1 MNTYHPGLD
10 PRRAPSTRRVSCAR
24 PLAALLL
31 MFVVGW
37 REARAEEAAGNPAP
51 KALID
56 WASPDASNQVQAA
69 KGVPAGSTVAVDK
82 TGIAVTFAPFQH
94 GDADHPGFHV
104 FPATGKGTFWDLS
117 AYGHVEARITNTGTA
132 GFNIVMHVSDEGEGY
147 WTEKK
152 LEFVNIKPGET
163 KTLKVIFGYE
173 KGFKAGTP
181 VHTAKVAEVSIYLY
195 HSVQPHAFRIEEL
208 RAAGAAGETPVLDAQ
223 PATNRVDALSLAHR

>member
-1 MNTYHPGLD
+1 
-10 PRRAPSTRRVSCAR
+10 
-24 PLAALLL
+24 
-31 MFVVGW
+31 MFVAGG
-37 REARAEEAAGNPAP
+37 REARAEEAAIKPAP

-56 WASPDASNQVQAA
+56 WASPNTSNQVQAA

-82 TGIAVTFAPFQH
+82 TGIAVAFAPFQH

-104 FPATGKGTFWDLS
+104 YPATGTGTFWDLS

-132 GFNIVMHVSDEGEGY
+132 GFSIVMHVSDEGEGY

-173 KGFKAGTP
+173 KGFKTGAP
-181 VHTAKVAEVSIYLY
+181 VHTAKVAEIFIYLY

-208 RAAGAAGETPVLDAQ
+208 MAAGAAGETPVMATQ
-223 PATNRVDALSLAHR
+223 PATNRVDAVSPAHHY